1 LREGRDIVLR
11 YYVDVSI
18 TLLLQNSN
26 DFWMIRVKTLLYLV
40 DKYK

>member
-26 DFWMIRVKTLLYLV
+26 YFVMKRVKIALLFS
-40 DKYK
+40 DKYV